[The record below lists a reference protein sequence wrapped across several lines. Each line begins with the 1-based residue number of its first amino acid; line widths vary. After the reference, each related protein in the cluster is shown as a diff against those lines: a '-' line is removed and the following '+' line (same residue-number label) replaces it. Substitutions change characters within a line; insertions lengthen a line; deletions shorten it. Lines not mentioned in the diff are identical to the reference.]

1 MPLSDPLI
9 PELPMISV
17 AIVTFNRAAEV
28 LRAIQSIYDQDYP
41 NFEIVIADN
50 YSSDNTPALIEQQ
63 FPNVKI
69 IRLHCNLGA
78 SGGRNVALV
87 NCKGDIIFN
96 LDDDAILKP
105 DTLTRISDFLTTAPP
120 EIGLIACQVFENDLF
135 KYPQQSGE
143 TTIFEGCGWAIR
155 RTVLHQVGYF
165 SDRLFR
171 AAEET
176 DFALNYLVAGYQM
189 WYLSEA
195 IIHHIPSAIRV
206 KEEIS
211 FYKCRNEL
219 IIISERYPL
228 ALILPFIAWTLIA
241 QLKFGIRHPSHLLAI
256 FKGFCS
262 GLMQIPTCLSR
273 RKPVP
278 FSILQKVRFST
289 MHGSPLALFF
299 ERAQ

>member
-1 MPLSDPLI
+1 MPLDPLISDPLV
-9 PELPMISV
+9 SV

-41 NFEIVIADN
+41 HFEIVIADN

-63 FPNVKI
+63 FPAVKI

-87 NCKGDIIFN
+87 NCRGDIIFN
-96 LDDDAILKP
+96 LDDDAILKS
-105 DTLTRISDFLTTAPP
+105 DTLTRIVSFLTPAPP
-120 EIGLIACQVFENDLF
+120 EIGLVACQVFENNAF
-135 KYPQQSGE
+135 KYPPQSGE

-195 IIHHIPSAIRV
+195 IIHHMPSTVRV

-228 ALILPFIAWTLIA
+228 ALILPFILWTLIA
-241 QLKFGIRHPSHLLAI
+241 QLKFGIRQPSHLIAI
-256 FKGFCS
+256 VKGFCS
-262 GLMQIPTCLSR
+262 GLMQIPTCLPR

-278 FSILQKVRFST
+278 LAILQKVRFST
-289 MHGSPLALFF
+289 MHGSRLALFF
-299 ERAQ
+299 ERGQ

>member
-1 MPLSDPLI
+1 MPSELLTPDPPPLI
-9 PELPMISV
+9 SI

-41 NFEIVIADN
+41 HFEIVVADN
-50 YSSDNTPALIEQQ
+50 YSLDNTPALVEEQ
-63 FPNVKI
+63 FHSVKM
-69 IRLHCNLGA
+69 IRLHYNLGV

-87 NCKGDIIFN
+87 NCRGDIIFN
-96 LDDDAILKP
+96 LDDDAVLKP
-105 DTLTRISDFLTTAPP
+105 DTLTRVANFLTNAPP
-120 EIGLIACQVFENDLF
+120 EIGLVACQVFENHTF
-135 KYPQQSGE
+135 KYPPQSGE
-143 TTIFEGCGWAIR
+143 TTVFEGCGWAIR

-176 DFALNYLVAGYQM
+176 DFALNYLVAGYRM

-195 IIHHIPSAIRV
+195 MIHHMPSSVRV
-206 KEEIS
+206 QEEIS

-228 ALILPFIAWTLIA
+228 ALILPFILWTLIA
-241 QLKFGIRHPSHLLAI
+241 QLKFGIRHPSHLIPIA
-256 FKGFCS
+256 KGFCS
-262 GLMQIPTCLSR
+262 GLMQIFTCFSR

-278 FSILQKVRFST
+278 FAILQKVRFST
-289 MHGSPLALFF
+289 MHGSRLAFFF
-299 ERAQ
+299 ERG

>member
-1 MPLSDPLI
+1 MPLDPLISDPLV
-9 PELPMISV
+9 SV

-41 NFEIVIADN
+41 HFEIVIADN
-50 YSSDNTPALIEQQ
+50 YSSDSTPALIEQQ
-63 FPNVKI
+63 FPAVKI

-87 NCKGDIIFN
+87 NCRGDIIFN
-96 LDDDAILKP
+96 LDDDAILKS
-105 DTLTRISDFLTTAPP
+105 DTLTRIVSFLTPAPP
-120 EIGLIACQVFENDLF
+120 EIGLVACQVFENNAF
-135 KYPQQSGE
+135 KYPPQSGE

-195 IIHHIPSAIRV
+195 IIHHMPSTVRV

-228 ALILPFIAWTLIA
+228 ALILPFILWTLIA
-241 QLKFGIRHPSHLLAI
+241 QLKFGIRQPSHLIAI
-256 FKGFCS
+256 VKGFCS

-278 FSILQKVRFST
+278 LAILQKVRFST
-289 MHGSPLALFF
+289 MHGSRLALFF
-299 ERAQ
+299 ERGQ

>member
-1 MPLSDPLI
+1 MPLDPLISDPLV
-9 PELPMISV
+9 SV

-41 NFEIVIADN
+41 HFEIVIADN

-63 FPNVKI
+63 FPAVKI

-87 NCKGDIIFN
+87 NCRGDIIFN
-96 LDDDAILKP
+96 LDDDAILKS
-105 DTLTRISDFLTTAPP
+105 DTLTRIVSFLTPAPP
-120 EIGLIACQVFENDLF
+120 EIGLVACQVFENNAF
-135 KYPQQSGE
+135 KYPPQSGE

-195 IIHHIPSAIRV
+195 IIHHMPSTVRV

-228 ALILPFIAWTLIA
+228 ALILPFILWTLIA
-241 QLKFGIRHPSHLLAI
+241 QLKFGIRQPSHLIAI
-256 FKGFCS
+256 VKGFCS

-278 FSILQKVRFST
+278 LAILQKVRFST
-289 MHGSPLALFF
+289 MHGSRLALFF
-299 ERAQ
+299 ERGQ